1 MRHRKRIKKLG
12 RDREHR
18 LALLRNQVIS
28 LFTHGKI
35 VTTLPKAKETR
46 RYTERM
52 ITLGKRGDLSA
63 RRLAR
68 QFLVRK
74 DITNKLF
81 EEIAPLFKDRNGG
94 YTRIY
99 RLPPRKG
106 DNARMA
112 LLELVEFPS
121 RVQVEKK

>member
-35 VTTLPKAKETR
+35 VTTLSKAKETR
-46 RYTERM
+46 RYAERM

-106 DNARMA
+106 DDARMA